1 MIHREKHIEAV
12 SLAENFGPPISP
24 PITILLTVKMKKHMM
39 DVTRNSMTENA
50 SDPYGTIET

>member
-24 PITILLTVKMKKHMM
+24 PITYVNKIRLKLLITY
-39 DVTRNSMTENA
+39 NSSNRQNE
-50 SDPYGTIET
+50 ETYDGCNQE